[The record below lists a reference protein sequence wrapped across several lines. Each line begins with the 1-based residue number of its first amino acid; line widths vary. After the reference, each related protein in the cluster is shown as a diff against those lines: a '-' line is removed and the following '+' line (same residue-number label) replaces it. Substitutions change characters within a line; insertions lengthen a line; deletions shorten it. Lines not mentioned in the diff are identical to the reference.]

1 MKKVD
6 FLELVCAEL
15 ARMGIEDAEI
25 RIQYQN
31 TDRYLTSMG
40 IGEESPALDREDPG
54 AFAKLICSNI
64 ARKQRAQT
72 APTPSIAEEKSAV
85 SEPIENDFSE
95 EMPNVESFEEPAA
108 TQEAPKET
116 IEEAVLEDVDDVKV
130 FTGSRE
136 PQVLAQ
142 EPVFEEIEPEPVYE
156 EIFQYSDQQQD
167 TPDETYNPF
176 EEVEEYVVAPE
187 NVNGTIEFDVASIKK
202 KTPPKADPLE
212 EEEDYF
218 EKSDEEDYKPSG
230 NPALFWVLV
239 CLTSFLWIPLGVLL
253 FVGIGLGVVLML
265 VFEALYIPAIV
276 GIIVSGFALS
286 FAELIYSIIK
296 FAGKNPAVALFELGL
311 GFLVAAL
318 SVGLPAGMYYLGVGV
333 FPKWIKNY
341 GRNVKKLLK
350 KLRRLYRRLKGAC
363 SI

>member
-6 FLELVCAEL
+6 FLDLVCTEL
-15 ARMGIEDAEI
+15 ARMGVENAEI

-40 IGEESPALDREDPG
+40 IGEESPALDREDPR
-54 AFAKLICSNI
+54 AFAKLIVSNI
-64 ARKQRAQT
+64 AKKQHPQT
-72 APTPSIAEEKSAV
+72 APTPALAKEEPAV
-85 SEPIENDFSE
+85 SEPSENDFSE
-95 EMPNVESFEEPAA
+95 EMPNVEAFEEPPV
-108 TQEAPKET
+108 PKEVH
-116 IEEAVLEDVDDVKV
+116 EEAIEATIIEDVDDVKV
-130 FTGSRE
+130 FTGSHE
-136 PQVLAQ
+136 PQIPEQ

-156 EIFQYSDQQQD
+156 EISQYSEQQQD

-176 EEVEEYVVAPE
+176 EDVEEYVVAPE

-202 KTPPKADPLE
+202 KIPPQAAPLE

-230 NPALFWVLV
+230 NPTLFWVLV
-239 CLTSFLWIPLGVLL
+239 CLTSFLWIPLGILL

-265 VFEALYIPAIV
+265 LFEALYIPAIV
-276 GIIVSGFALS
+276 GIIIGGFAVS

-341 GRNVKKLLK
+341 GVNVKKLLK